1 MLSRRAF
8 GAALPLLATALYLRP
23 ALADSQVQRASRP
36 LMGTQLDITV
46 QAADA
51 EQRRLALQAAFAEM
65 ERLAGMMSRY
75 RAASLVAALQR
86 AAGRAD
92 EAVAVPAE
100 MFAVLQMAKAMARR
114 SGGAFDPTIGALAE
128 WNFDPARPA
137 MPTPAQLARELP
149 LVDHRDLLLDERAMT
164 AHLRR
169 PGMRLDLGGI
179 AKLPILAAGM
189 QTLRRH
195 GIEHAMLNG
204 GGDVLVRGQLQGR
217 DWRIGLRDPRA
228 PAQLLGTL
236 ALSEGWVAASGD
248 YERCF
253 ERAGRRYHHIL
264 DPQSGQP
271 SQGPHGVVLVARRLE
286 AINGLGAA
294 IMVAGTEAGRH
305 WLAQTPEVDAL
316 IAGRDGGLWQ
326 SAGMARRLGAA

>member
-23 ALADSQVQRASRP
+23 ALADPQVQRASRP

-46 QAADA
+46 QAPDA
-51 EQRRLALQAAFAEM
+51 EQRQLALQAAFAEM

-75 RAASLVAALQR
+75 RADSLVAALQR
-86 AAGRAD
+86 AAGR
-92 EAVAVPAE
+92 EAVPLPAE
-100 MFAVLQMAKAMARR
+100 MFAVLQMAKAMAQR
-114 SGGAFDPTIGALAE
+114 SGGAFDPSIGALAE

-137 MPTPAQLARELP
+137 MPTPEQLARELP
-149 LVDHRDLLLDERAMT
+149 LVDHRDLLLDERAST
-164 AHLRR
+164 ARLRR
-169 PGMRLDLGGI
+169 AGMRLDLGGI

-204 GGDVLVRGQLQGR
+204 GGDVLVSGQLQGR

-264 DPQSGQP
+264 DPHSGQP
-271 SQGPHGVVLVARRLE
+271 SQGPHGVVLVARRME

-294 IMVAGTEAGRH
+294 IMVAGADAGRR

-316 IAGRDGGLWQ
+316 IAGRDGGLWR
-326 SAGMARRLGAA
+326 SAGMVRRLAAA

>member
-23 ALADSQVQRASRP
+23 ALADPQVQRASRP

-46 QAADA
+46 QAPDA
-51 EQRRLALQAAFAEM
+51 EQRQLALQAAFAEM

-75 RAASLVAALQR
+75 RADSLVAALQR
-86 AAGRAD
+86 AAGR
-92 EAVAVPAE
+92 EAVPLPAE
-100 MFAVLQMAKAMARR
+100 MFAVLQMAKAMAQR
-114 SGGAFDPTIGALAE
+114 SGGAFDPSIGALAE

-137 MPTPAQLARELP
+137 MPTPEQLARELP
-149 LVDHRDLLLDERAMT
+149 LVDHRDLLLDERAST
-164 AHLRR
+164 ARLRR
-169 PGMRLDLGGI
+169 AGMRLDLGGI

-204 GGDVLVRGQLQGR
+204 GGDVLVSGQLQGR

-264 DPQSGQP
+264 DPHSGQP

-294 IMVAGTEAGRH
+294 IMVAGADAGRR

-316 IAGRDGGLWQ
+316 IAGRDGGLWR
-326 SAGMARRLGAA
+326 SAGMVRRLAAA

>member
-23 ALADSQVQRASRP
+23 ALADPQVQRASRP

-86 AAGRAD
+86 AAGQD
-92 EAVAVPAE
+92 EVAVPDE

-164 AHLRR
+164 ARLRR

-294 IMVAGTEAGRH
+294 IMVAGAEAGRR
-305 WLAQTPEVDAL
+305 WLAQSPEVDAL
-316 IAGRDGGLWQ
+316 IAERDGRLWQ
-326 SAGMARRLGAA
+326 SPGMTARLRA

>member
-23 ALADSQVQRASRP
+23 ALADPQVQRASRP

-46 QAADA
+46 QAPDA
-51 EQRRLALQAAFAEM
+51 EQRQLALQAAFAEM

-75 RAASLVAALQR
+75 RADSLVAALQR
-86 AAGRAD
+86 AAGR
-92 EAVAVPAE
+92 EAVPLPAE
-100 MFAVLQMAKAMARR
+100 MFAVLQMAKAMAQR
-114 SGGAFDPTIGALAE
+114 SGGAFDPSIGALAE

-137 MPTPAQLARELP
+137 MPTPEQLARELP
-149 LVDHRDLLLDERAMT
+149 LVDHRDLLLDERAST
-164 AHLRR
+164 ARLRR
-169 PGMRLDLGGI
+169 AGMRLDLGGI

-204 GGDVLVRGQLQGR
+204 GGDVLVSGQLQGR

-264 DPQSGQP
+264 DPHSGQP
-271 SQGPHGVVLVARRLE
+271 SQGPHGVVLVARRME

-294 IMVAGTEAGRH
+294 IMVAGADAGRR

-316 IAGRDGGLWQ
+316 IAGRDGGMWR
-326 SAGMARRLGAA
+326 SAGMARRLAAA